1 MKTPKQPIKKGTI
14 INRAANDESKTA
26 TVQHSFEFHGHVFA
40 ICKYEYT
47 YMNSDRISEGTRVL
61 HYASGMSL
69 PFHLAKMSLSKTQEF
84 ITDQLTSLINRI
96 GKDEFE
102 KSLAAVPVI
111 NTATT
116 NDTELIAVKNRLKET
131 ADLLER
137 TQREKL
143 VSDNELQGVRALLNL
158 SKEEREE
165 ELEREI
171 DGLKT
176 ELAHAEQ
183 DNEKVAGLNSR
194 IEDLEN
200 DLEFAESQFLYQN
213 PTLEEQQKVEILR
226 DMAHNASLRELEVM
240 EHILIALRG
249 GYQNYVSSDDRTVTH
264 PSNIDKATMNKVA
277 QAAADSSTLYH
288 IHFIH
293 P

>member
-14 INRAANDESKTA
+14 INRAENSESKTA

-40 ICKYEYT
+40 ICKYKYT
-47 YMNSDRISEGTRVL
+47 YMNSDRISEGTRAF

-69 PFHLAKMSLSKTQEF
+69 PFSLAKMSLIKTQEA

-102 KSLAAVPVI
+102 KSLTAVPVI
-111 NTATT
+111 NTTAT

-143 VSDNELQGVRALLNL
+143 VVENELQGVRAQLSL
-158 SKEEREE
+158 SKEEREKK
-165 ELEREI
+165 L
-171 DGLKT
+171 DGIIHGLRT
-176 ELAHAEQ
+176 ELAYAKE
-183 DNEKVAGLNSR
+183 DSEKVAGLNSR

-200 DLEFAESQFLYQN
+200 DLEAAESQFLYQN

-226 DMAHNASLRELEVM
+226 DMAHNASLRELEVL
-240 EHILIALRG
+240 EYILIILRG
-249 GYQNYVSSDDRTVTH
+249 ERNYVSSDDRTVTH
-264 PSNIDKATMNKVA
+264 VSNIDKAVLNEIR
-277 QAAADSSTLYH
+277 QAAGDLFLNAALAQ
-288 IHFIH
+288 
-293 P
+293 